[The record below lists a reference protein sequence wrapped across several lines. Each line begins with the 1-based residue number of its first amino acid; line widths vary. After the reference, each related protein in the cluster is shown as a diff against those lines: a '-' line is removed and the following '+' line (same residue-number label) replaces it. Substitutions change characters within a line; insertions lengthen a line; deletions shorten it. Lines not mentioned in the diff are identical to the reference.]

1 MNQSTDPHPTSMP
14 AAREDDE
21 QATQRDL
28 EDRARSD
35 DAFGRDT
42 LPHDDELDRDPE
54 LLMSHAGAHPV
65 GAAVGA
71 VGGAAAGAI
80 AGIAAGPVGSLAG
93 ALVGGLAGAMLGS
106 GQTASG
112 PAEVTHVPT
121 EDGQAIEPGDEA
133 PPGTPGTGDNT
144 CPRCGGTGLI
154 GVDAQTCPLCGG
166 RGQVVQGIGGA

>member
-1 MNQSTDPHPTSMP
+1 MNQSTEPIGTSMP

-21 QATQRDL
+21 QATGQENQRVRD
-28 EDRARSD
+28 D
-35 DAFGRDT
+35 DATPRAPDRDD
-42 LPHDDELDRDPE
+42 PRDRDPASV
-54 LLMSHAGAHPV
+54 MSHAGAHPV

-71 VGGAAAGAI
+71 VGGAAAGALG
-80 AGIAAGPVGSLAG
+80 GIAAGPVGSLAG
-93 ALVGGLAGAMLGS
+93 AVVGGMAGAMLGS

-112 PAEVTHVPT
+112 PAEVANVPT
-121 EDGQAIEPGDEA
+121 EDGQASAPGDEA

-166 RGQVVQGIGGA
+166 RGKVVQGIGGA